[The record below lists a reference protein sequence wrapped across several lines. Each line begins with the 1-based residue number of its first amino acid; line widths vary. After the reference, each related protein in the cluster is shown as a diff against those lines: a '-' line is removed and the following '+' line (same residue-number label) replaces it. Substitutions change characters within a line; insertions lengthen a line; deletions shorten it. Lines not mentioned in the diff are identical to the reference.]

1 MKAMRRTRKKR
12 VCCLL
17 LLILLAGAPAGAV
30 DLYGFASYW
39 DKGDVEGRWGYG
51 IGLRA
56 PLLFEQLKLDGRVAF
71 YDDSPLGRHDELTLI
86 PFDLGVQ
93 ALLFPSATLA
103 PYALA
108 GFSFLYADADR
119 TDVDSSFGG
128 YLGGGLEWAPV
139 SFLSLHGEVVYR
151 MQEVD
156 RGRGD
161 DIDLSGITANLGVK
175 LSF

>member
-1 MKAMRRTRKKR
+1 MHRARTKR
-12 VCCLL
+12 VCSVALL
-17 LLILLAGAPAGAV
+17 ALLAGAPAGAV
-30 DLYGFASYW
+30 DLYGFGSYW

-51 IGLRA
+51 IGLSA
-56 PLLFEQLKLDGRVAF
+56 PLFFEQIKLDGRVTL
-71 YDDSPLGRHDELTLI
+71 YDDSPLGRHDDLTLI
-86 PFDLGVQ
+86 PFDLGLQ

-128 YLGGGLEWAPV
+128 YLGGGLEWSPI
-139 SFLSLHGEVVYR
+139 SFISLHGEVVYR
-151 MQEVD
+151 LQEVD
-156 RGRGD
+156 RGHGD
-161 DIDLSGITANLGVK
+161 NIDVSGITGNLGIK

>member
-1 MKAMRRTRKKR
+1 MEHIRKRRLGS
-12 VCCLL
+12 VVLALL
-17 LLILLAGAPAGAV
+17 LAAAPAGAV
-30 DLYGFASYW
+30 DLYGFGSYW
-39 DKGDVEGRWGYG
+39 DKGDAEGSWGYG
-51 IGLRA
+51 IGLSA
-56 PLLFEQLKLDGRVAF
+56 PLLFEQLKLDGRVTF
-71 YDDSPLGRHDELTLI
+71 YDDSPWGPHDELTLI
-86 PFDLGVQ
+86 PFDLGLQ
-93 ALLFPSATLA
+93 ACLFPSASLA

-108 GFSFLYADADR
+108 GLSYIYADAER

-156 RGRGD
+156 RGRGGN
-161 DIDLSGITANLGVK
+161 IDVSGITANLGVR

>member
-1 MKAMRRTRKKR
+1 MQRTRIKR
-12 VCCLL
+12 VYSVVLML
-17 LLILLAGAPAGAV
+17 LLAGTPAGAV

-51 IGLRA
+51 IGLSV

-71 YDDSPLGRHDELTLI
+71 YDDSPLGYHDELTII
-86 PFDLGVQ
+86 PFDLGLQV
-93 ALLFPSATLA
+93 LLFPSAALA

-108 GFSFLYADADR
+108 GLSYLYVDADR
-119 TDVDSSFGG
+119 SDVDSSFGG
-128 YLGGGLEWAPV
+128 YLGGGLEWSPI
-139 SFLSLHGEVVYR
+139 SFISLHGEVVYR
-151 MQEVD
+151 MHEVD

-161 DIDLSGITANLGVK
+161 NIDVSGITGNIGAK